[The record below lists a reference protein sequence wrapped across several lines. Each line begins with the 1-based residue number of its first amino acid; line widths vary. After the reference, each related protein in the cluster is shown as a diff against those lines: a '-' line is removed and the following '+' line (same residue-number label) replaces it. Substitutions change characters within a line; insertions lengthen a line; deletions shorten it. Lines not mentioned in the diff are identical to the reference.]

1 MRYRLTVFVC
11 KWIMLLIKLLGKKA
25 TTTPGQIA
33 LKLCPSIL
41 TRLSKGVKKDIVAVF
56 GTNGK
61 TTTNNLLCDY
71 LEKEGFS
78 VISNRFGANMKTG
91 VVSAFLEKAG
101 WFGKVNADFACL
113 EMDEA
118 WAKHIVRDM
127 RVNVIVIGNLFRDQ
141 LDRYGEIEM
150 TMTHLKTAIR
160 NAPHAT
166 LIANGDD
173 PLVYATVE
181 EFDNEKLFFGIPD
194 AFSDG
199 ESTANEGKYCY
210 HCGKMLTYDF
220 YHFNQLGA
228 YRCDCGFKR
237 PELTYKAQN
246 IRIFPSVSFD
256 VADHGTIALKGR
268 GVYNIYNILAS
279 MAGAL
284 RLGASFETVQKCA
297 ESYKPQVGRL
307 EEFKIGEKSVYLLL
321 SKNPVGFNQSVNSVI
336 EDPRTK
342 DVLIAINDRPQDGQD
357 VSWLWDVSFEKLIES
372 ENVKSFVTSGMR
384 YADMALR
391 LKYGGVPGDTIY
403 MTDKIREAVEHTLK
417 GDAQTAYLLVNYTVL
432 FETQAVLKELENK

>member
-33 LKLCPSIL
+33 LKLCPNIL
-41 TRLSKGVKKDIVAVF
+41 TRLSKGVKKDIIAVF

-71 LEKEGFS
+71 LEKEGNI
-78 VISNRFGANMKTG
+78 VVSNRFGANMKTG

-101 WFGKVNADFACL
+101 WFGKVEVDFACL

-118 WAKHIVRDM
+118 WAKHIVPDM
-127 RVNVIVIGNLFRDQ
+127 RVTAIVIGNLFRDQ

-150 TMTHLKTAIR
+150 TMNHLKVAIEK
-160 NAPHAT
+160 APNAT

-181 EFDNEKLFFGIPD
+181 DFENEKLFFGIPD
-194 AFSDG
+194 AFSNG
-199 ESTANEGKYCY
+199 ESSANEGKYCY

-237 PELTYKAQN
+237 PELTYKAKN
-246 IRIFPSVSFD
+246 IQIFPSVSFD
-256 VADHGTIALKGR
+256 VEGHGHIALKGR

-284 RLGASFETVQKCA
+284 KAGASFETVQKCA

-321 SKNPVGFNQSVNSVI
+321 SKNPVGFNQSVNSVM

-342 DVLIAINDRPQDGQD
+342 DVLIAINDRLQDGQD
-357 VSWLWDVSFEKLIES
+357 VSWLWDVEFEKLIES
-372 ENVKSFVTSGMR
+372 DKVLSFFTSGMR
-384 YADMALR
+384 FADMALR
-391 LKYGGVPGDTIY
+391 LKYGGVQSENIY
-403 MTDKIREAVEHTLK
+403 MSDKIREAVENTLK
-417 GDAQTAYLLVNYTVL
+417 GNAETAYLLVNYTIL
-432 FETQAVLKELENK
+432 FETQSVLKELENK